1 MSDKWFSVFLA
12 IVLLL
17 FAGIGVVLLLWPSK
31 FLRRFQNPLQPDTPD
46 LSLLF
51 RVGANFVVDDDL

>member
-17 FAGIGVVLLLWPSK
+17 FAGIGVVLLLWLKVLATLSK
-31 FLRRFQNPLQPDTPD
+31 PLAA
-46 LSLLF
+46 
-51 RVGANFVVDDDL
+51 R